1 MAPFPGIHPIFVH
14 PPRRSSIPQLGFGSD
29 THAVTREAGAGHAD
43 FDLESQ
49 RIKLDENALKIAEN
63 QEAAMKNRRKL
74 MEATR
79 GLRPLRL
86 IRRSGWRKGISPC

>member
-1 MAPFPGIHPIFVH
+1 
-14 PPRRSSIPQLGFGSD
+14 
-29 THAVTREAGAGHAD
+29 VTREAEAGHTD

-79 GLRPLRL
+79 GLCPLRL
-86 IRRSGWRKGISPC
+86 TRRCGWRQRIIPC